1 MDGTRYLW
9 LSFQTASYGLLLA
22 MLLGIPLGILL
33 SNRKVTGRDLLD
45 VAITVPMVLP
55 PTVLG
60 YYLLV
65 LMGRGTWVDRA
76 WHNITG
82 GPIVFSFAGCVVAA
96 AVAALP
102 FVVKST
108 RTALEEIDEGLLA
121 AAATLGAGAWR
132 RLWTVRF
139 PLALRGIA
147 AGCMLGFARA
157 IGDFGATLMIGGN
170 IPGRTRTAALAV
182 YDLMLRGED
191 GAAAGLALAL
201 CALSV
206 FLLLGA
212 NIGLKCHHSK
222 GGGRE

>member
-1 MDGTRYLW
+1 MNNADVLW
-9 LSFQTASYGLLLA
+9 LSFRTAGCGILVA

-33 SNRKVTGRDLLD
+33 SWRRLAGRDLWD
-45 VAITVPMVLP
+45 VLFTVPMVLP

-65 LMGRGTWVDRA
+65 LMGQGTWVDRL
-76 WHNITG
+76 WRGLTG

-96 AVAALP
+96 AVAAFP
-102 FVVKST
+102 FVTKAT
-108 RTALEEIDEGLLA
+108 RTAMEEVDVGLLSA
-121 AAATLGAGAWR
+121 ATTLGAGAWR
-132 RLWTVRF
+132 RLWTIRL

-170 IPGRTRTAALAV
+170 IPGRTRTAPLEV

-191 GAAAGLALAL
+191 TAAAGLALAL
-201 CALSV
+201 CALAV

-212 NIGLKCHHSK
+212 NIGLKRRGAVEGMRS
-222 GGGRE
+222 

>member
-1 MDGTRYLW
+1 MQYADVLW
-9 LSFQTASYGLLLA
+9 LSFRTAGSGILVA
-22 MLLGIPLGILL
+22 MLMGIPIGVLL
-33 SNRKVTGRDLLD
+33 SWRKVAGRDLWD
-45 VAITVPMVLP
+45 VFVTIPMVLP

-65 LMGRGTWVDRA
+65 AMGQGTWVDRV
-76 WHNITG
+76 WRGLTG

-108 RTALEEIDEGLLA
+108 RTAMEEIDPGLLSA
-121 AAATLGAGAWR
+121 AMTLGAGSWR
-132 RLWTVRF
+132 RFWTVRL

-170 IPGRTRTAALAV
+170 IPGRTRTAPLAV
-182 YDLMLRGED
+182 YDLMLRGD
-191 GAAAGLALAL
+191 DAGAAGLALAL
-201 CALSV
+201 CALAV

-212 NIGLKCHHSK
+212 NIGLKRRAMEE
-222 GGGRE
+222 GARL

>member
-1 MDGTRYLW
+1 MGKTAVLW
-9 LSFQTASYGLLLA
+9 LSFQTAGTGILVA
-22 MLLGIPLGILL
+22 MLLGIPIGILL
-33 SNRKVTGRDLLD
+33 SWRKVIGRDFWD
-45 VAITVPMVLP
+45 VIFTIPMVLP

-65 LMGRGTWVDRA
+65 LMGQGTWFDRA
-76 WHNITG
+76 WRGMTG

-102 FVVKST
+102 FVIKST
-108 RTALEEIDEGLLA
+108 RTALEEIDPGLLSA
-121 AAATLGAGAWR
+121 ATTLGAGAWR
-132 RLWTVRF
+132 RLWTIRL

-170 IPGRTRTAALAV
+170 IPGRTRTAALEV

-191 GAAAGLALAL
+191 GSAAGLAMAL
-201 CALSV
+201 CALAV

-212 NIGLKCHHSK
+212 NIGLKRRVTA
-222 GGGRE
+222 GGARL